1 MKVLILLSF
10 FLSIFSSSIFLLMT
24 EKVRALCSYQ
34 AKMPHELSFSRGD
47 VMMVHQRF
55 FGCSWWE
62 AELPNGETGFVPCN
76 LVVSYLEG
84 DEDLLESRD
93 KRIGELE
100 RENEVMRRMVQ
111 EKYREIQDAKA
122 ATSTSTSSS
131 TPSLAAPATEKGRNE
146 EKETVFSTQRDQEKE

>member
-1 MKVLILLSF
+1 MFIVGS
-10 FLSIFSSSIFLLMT
+10 
-24 EKVRALCSYQ
+24 RA
-34 AKMPHELSFSRGD
+34 AK
-47 VMMVHQRF
+47 
-55 FGCSWWE
+55 W
-62 AELPNGETGFVPCN
+62 ETGFVPCN